1 MKKSVFVTMI
11 ILALIVCMLPMS
23 SALAKRE
30 IGNVTINVRNITNAP
45 VSIIFSDALG
55 LHAQLYTFEPGR
67 WNLSIQRGTYMY
79 SASTV
84 CGAMSGMANFDKNKV
99 LSFHCY
105 ASTGTHVGIYR
116 PTAVAPR

>member
-1 MKKSVFVTMI
+1 MKKSVFVTLI

-30 IGNVTINVRNITNAP
+30 IGNVNISVRNITNAP
-45 VSIIFSDALG
+45 VSIVFTDALG

-67 WNLSIQRGTYMY
+67 WDLSMQKGTYNY

-84 CGAMSGMANFDKNKV
+84 CGAVSGLANLDHNKI

-105 ASTGTHVGIYR
+105 ATVGKHIGLYQ
-116 PTAVAPR
+116 PHAASPK